1 MNYKEAV
8 DYLFSRLPV
17 FQNIGAR
24 AFKPGLHTTEELCKS
39 LGDPQNKYPTV
50 HVGGTN
56 GKGSTSHMLAAILQ
70 KAGYKVGLYTSPH
83 LKSFTE
89 RIKISG
95 ESVDETFV
103 AQFVDANK
111 SNIDKFSPSF
121 FEVTVALAFSYFA
134 DNKVDIAIIE
144 VGMGGRLDSTNII
157 TPILS
162 VITNVSYDHVQFLG
176 DTLPKIAFEKAGIIK
191 NGVPVVVS
199 EYQNME
205 VSAVFENAARLNNTS
220 ITYGSEV
227 YSVRSSK
234 IEGGLLQMQIDE
246 TTEEK
251 GSGQELR
258 LDLTGSYQEHN
269 IKGVLAAVSHLRSSG
284 YIIDDKDLLGGLSAV
299 SEITGLKGRWQVL
312 GESPF
317 VVCDTAHNAAGLGYT
332 IAQFLS
338 VPATTLRFVIGFVA
352 DKDISNVLKLFPKD
366 GIYYF
371 CQPGNLRALESEKLR
386 EEAEVYGLH
395 GNAYSNV
402 NEALKAARKD
412 SKTTDSIYVG
422 GSTFVVA
429 DLNEL

>member
-1 MNYKEAV
+1 MDYKEAV

-39 LGDPQNKYPTV
+39 LGDPQNKYPTI

-89 RIKISG
+89 RIKING
-95 ESVDETFV
+95 ESVEEAFV
-103 AQFVDANK
+103 AKFVDANK

-134 DNKVDIAIIE
+134 DNKVDIAVIE

-157 TPILS
+157 TPILAL
-162 VITNVSYDHVQFLG
+162 ITNVSYDHVQFLG

-191 NGVPVVVS
+191 NGVPAIVS
-199 EYQNME
+199 EYQNWE
-205 VSAVFENAARLNNTS
+205 VSAVFENAAKLNNTNV
-220 ITYGSEV
+220 TYGSEV

-234 IEGGLLQMQIDE
+234 IENGLLHMQIEDLSD
-246 TTEEK
+246 EK
-251 GSGQELR
+251 GDIFEVR

-269 IKGVLAAVSHLRSSG
+269 IKGVLTAVSDLRKAG
-284 YIIDDKDLLGGLSAV
+284 YIIKNEHLFAGLSAV
-299 SEITGLKGRWQVL
+299 SEITGLKGRWQVI

-317 VVCDTAHNAAGLGYT
+317 VVCDTAHNAAGLAFT

-338 VPATTLRFVIGFVA
+338 MPAATKRFVIGFVA
-352 DKDISNVLKLFPKD
+352 DKDVSNVLKLFPTHA
-366 GIYYF
+366 IYYF
-371 CQPGNLRALESEKLR
+371 CQPNNLRALESEKLR
-386 EEAEVYGLH
+386 EEAELYGLV

-402 NEALKAARKD
+402 NEALEAAKRD
-412 SKTTDSIYVG
+412 SIATDSIYVG